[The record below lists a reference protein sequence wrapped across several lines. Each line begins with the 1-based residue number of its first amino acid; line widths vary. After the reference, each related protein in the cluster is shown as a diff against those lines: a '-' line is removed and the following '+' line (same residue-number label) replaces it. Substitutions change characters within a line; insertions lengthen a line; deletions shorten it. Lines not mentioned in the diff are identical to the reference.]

1 MKIDG
6 WCVVELM
13 GHRRLVG
20 RVTETELAGTG
31 MLEVEVHTPDGTVVT
46 QVYSPQALYCLTPI
60 TEDSAMEMLPI
71 NVVNPVH
78 RWELPHSVD
87 TKDMDAEAD
96 DYADGDDDDHP
107 F

>member
-20 RVTETELAGTG
+20 RVTETEVAGAG
-31 MLEVEVHTPDGTVVT
+31 MLGVEVHLPDGPIVT
-46 QVYSPQALYCLTPI
+46 QVYSPQSLYCLTPI

-71 NVVNPVH
+71 NVVEPVH
-78 RWELPHSVD
+78 RWELPHSVY
-87 TKDMDAEAD
+87 AEEGGD
-96 DYADGDDDDHP
+96 EGDDDGDDHP